1 MSKETKAIKQTEL
14 IPAKPVDVYE
24 ALMDAK
30 RHTEFTGSK
39 ATSDP
44 RVGGEFTAW
53 DGYIFGKNLNLENGK
68 RIVQEWKTTEWPAD
82 YPPSIVEFTFKQ
94 TKNSTKLTMVHQNV
108 PAEQAS
114 SYRQGWIDFY
124 WKPLKK
130 YFKNEFTKREDT

>member
-1 MSKETKAIKQTEL
+1 MSKETKTIRQTEL
-14 IPAKPVDVYE
+14 IPAKPFDVYE
-24 ALMDAK
+24 AFMDEK
-30 RHTEFTGSK
+30 KHTAFTGSK

-53 DGYIFGKNLNLENGK
+53 DGYIFGKNLKLEKGK
-68 RIVQEWKTTEWPAD
+68 RIVQEWKTTEWPAN
-82 YPPSIVEFTFKQ
+82 YPISIVEFTFRE
-94 TKNSTKLTMVHQNV
+94 TKNGTELTMVHQNV

-130 YFKNEFTKREDT
+130 YFKKKTH